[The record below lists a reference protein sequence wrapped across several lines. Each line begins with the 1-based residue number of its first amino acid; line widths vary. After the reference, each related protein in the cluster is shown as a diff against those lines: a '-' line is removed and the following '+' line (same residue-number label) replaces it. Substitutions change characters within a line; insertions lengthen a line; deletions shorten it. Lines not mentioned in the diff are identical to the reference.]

1 MKNLLILGLGY
12 VASHWLE
19 TLNLK
24 KWKVTATTSNERTID
39 RWEASDITLL
49 HHDDPKVIDVIENAQ
64 AILVSAPPNKDGDD
78 PFFLRVKNH
87 VNVDKI
93 KWLAYLSSTSVYGDC
108 QGDWVT
114 ESDPLRAETSMATR
128 RIKAEAQWQT
138 LVDLCPLHVF
148 RLSGIYGPLRNAVH
162 RISEG
167 KKTTIYKEGHIFN
180 RIHVDDIVQV
190 LSASLKNPTPGEI
203 YNVSDNLPCGA
214 CEVDDYAASLLGL
227 SPLKRVDW
235 QEAGL
240 TDALRQFY
248 VSSRRVSNKKVN
260 QKLGVDFIYPTY
272 KEGLKS
278 IFDLEN
284 S

>member
-12 VASHWLE
+12 AASYWLE
-19 TLNLK
+19 TLNLEE
-24 KWKVTATTSNERTID
+24 WNVTATTSNERTID
-39 RWEASDITLL
+39 RWESSDITLL
-49 HHDDPKVIDVIENAQ
+49 HHDDPKVIDAIENSQ

-87 VNVDKI
+87 VNADKI

-114 ESDPLRAETSMATR
+114 ESDPLRAETPMAVR

-138 LVDLCPLHVF
+138 LVDLCPLHIF
-148 RLSGIYGPLRNAVH
+148 RLSGIYGPARNAVH

-167 KKTTIYKEGHIFN
+167 KKTTIYKENHLFN
-180 RIHVDDIVQV
+180 RIHVDDISQV
-190 LSASLKNPTPGEI
+190 LNASLKNPTPGEI
-203 YNVSDNLPCGA
+203 YNVSDDLPCGA
-214 CEVDDYAASLLGL
+214 CEVDDFAASLLGL

-248 VSSRRVSNKKVN
+248 LSSRRVSNKKVKR
-260 QKLGVDFIYPTY
+260 KLGIDFNYPTY
-272 KEGLKS
+272 KEGLRS

-284 S
+284 N